1 SLRTPLVIAGP
12 SRRVWKIYLLWR
24 PMNVPCSM
32 PMSSVNRHPLFFPC
46 HRSTVMTNSSL
57 PKKLQMKPGQ
67 RAVVINAPAG
77 YLSKLVPL
85 PDGVEIAATPEG
97 QFDFVQLFVNDLAQL
112 QALLPLAVQAVKP
125 DALLWI
131 AYPKGSAKTGTD
143 LNRDRLW
150 AAVSEH
156 HL

>member
-1 SLRTPLVIAGP
+1 MI
-12 SRRVWKIYLLWR
+12 
-24 PMNVPCSM
+24 
-32 PMSSVNRHPLFFPC
+32 
-46 HRSTVMTNSSL
+46 NSSL

-77 YLSKLVPL
+77 YLDKLIPL
-85 PDGVEIAATPEG
+85 PDGVEIAAAPEG
-97 QFDFVQLFVNDLAQL
+97 LFDFVQLFVNDLAQL
-112 QALLPLAVQAVKP
+112 QALLPLAIQAVKP
-125 DALLWI
+125 GALLWV

-156 HL
+156 HLTGVSLVSLDEVWSAMRFKPAEAVKSTRDITR

>member
-1 SLRTPLVIAGP
+1 
-12 SRRVWKIYLLWR
+12 
-24 PMNVPCSM
+24 
-32 PMSSVNRHPLFFPC
+32 MSS
-46 HRSTVMTNSSL
+46 SSL

-77 YLSKLVPL
+77 YLDTLVPL
-85 PDGVEIAATPEG
+85 PDGVEMAAASEG
-97 QFDFVQLFVNDLAQL
+97 PFDFVQLFVKDLAQL
-112 QALLPLAVQAVKP
+112 QTLLPLAVQAVKP

-156 HL
+156 HFTGVSLVSLDEVWSAMRFRPSEVVKSTKDITR

>member
-1 SLRTPLVIAGP
+1 
-12 SRRVWKIYLLWR
+12 
-24 PMNVPCSM
+24 
-32 PMSSVNRHPLFFPC
+32 MSS
-46 HRSTVMTNSSL
+46 SSL

-67 RAVVINAPAG
+67 RAVVINAPTD
-77 YLSKLVPL
+77 YLDKLVPL

-112 QALLPLAVQAVKP
+112 QTLLPLAIQAVKP

-150 AAVSEH
+150 NAVSEH
-156 HL
+156 QLTGVTLISLDEVWSAMRFKPSEAVKSTRNITG